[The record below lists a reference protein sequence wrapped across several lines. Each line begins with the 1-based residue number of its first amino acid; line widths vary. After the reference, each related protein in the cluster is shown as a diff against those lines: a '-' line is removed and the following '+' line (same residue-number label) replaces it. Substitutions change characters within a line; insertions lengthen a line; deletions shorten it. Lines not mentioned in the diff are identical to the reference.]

1 MIRVIEATG
10 FLSSIVISRS
20 AESRQKGITLG
31 IHEVQVI
38 ANKVQYKNPNVR
50 INLDARSIHAFKCR
64 CERNIVVTQ
73 TEICVSNL
81 DPQVLRALRKGL
93 PSSQD
98 IELIKSVL

>member
-10 FLSSIVISRS
+10 FLSSIVVSKN
-20 AESRQKGITLG
+20 AERHQSKITLG
-31 IHEVQVI
+31 IHEIQVI
-38 ANKVQYKNPNVR
+38 ANKVQYKNPCIR

-64 CERNIVVTQ
+64 SERNIVVTQ